1 MGNGENGE
9 NEAES
14 IRGVGEARELM
25 YMGKGSGFL
34 RCLKRPEITDQ
45 EKRQIAQ
52 NCHGQNYS
60 NLKGSNKGIRI
71 KAQDWDFGEKFSQ
84 QIVVFAA
91 RQRFCP
97 TLVLFSAA
105 EILFGKDL
113 LVARHESCRMPMPS
127 FQPLSRENSDI
138 SAIALLLSCLSHF
151 PSLFRCNRAGR

>member
-14 IRGVGEARELM
+14 IRGAGEARELM

-71 KAQDWDFGEKFSQ
+71 KAQDWGWGKIQSTISCVCCKTEILPDFS
-84 QIVVFAA
+84 
-91 RQRFCP
+91 
-97 TLVLFSAA
+97 LVL
-105 EILFGKDL
+105 
-113 LVARHESCRMPMPS
+113 SCR
-127 FQPLSRENSDI
+127 DI
-138 SAIALLLSCLSHF
+138 VWQGFPGGSA
-151 PSLFRCNRAGR
+151 